1 MVNSTVSDAT
11 VPVVVYPLSA
21 ESRQQILGHLLRLSP
36 ADRRFRFGAAVSD
49 ETIAGY
55 VGKLDFSRD
64 AVFGVRDD
72 PRTLIGF
79 THVARLDDV
88 VELGLSVDA
97 GQRGRGIAQTMFR
110 RALLHARNRGFRHL
124 FMHCL
129 AENATMMHIARKAGM
144 RIVIDGAE
152 RDASLALPPAT
163 VLSVGT
169 EYYEGQLVLL
179 DWALRAVLPGRAASA
194 EPSAGT

>member
-1 MVNSTVSDAT
+1 MMKPAVSGVAA
-11 VPVVVYPLSA
+11 PGVVVYPLSP
-21 ESRQQILGHLLRLSP
+21 ESRPQILEHLLRLSP
-36 ADRRFRFGAAVSD
+36 EDRRLRFGVTISE

-55 VGKLDFSRD
+55 VEKLDFSHD
-64 AVFGVRDD
+64 AIFGVRDD
-72 PRTLIGF
+72 PRALVGF
-79 THVARLDDV
+79 THVAQLDDA

-97 GQRGRGIAQTMFR
+97 LHRGRGIAQAMFR

-129 AENATMMHIARKAGM
+129 AENAAMMHIAREAGM
-144 RIVIDGAE
+144 RIVLDGSD
-152 RDASLALPPAT
+152 RDASLPLPPAT

-179 DWALRAVLPGRAASA
+179 DWALRAAVAHVPQA
-194 EPSAGT
+194 TD